1 MIKVLYEDNHL
12 LCIEKPINMPAQP
25 DSSHDAS
32 VLDVC
37 KSYLRET
44 YAKKGNVFCAPVHRL
59 DRPVGGVMV
68 LARTSKAASR
78 LSETIRTHRMV
89 KTYLAVLDGIP
100 PEKEGTLTDY
110 LYKDAACN
118 RVSVVD
124 AAHGKKAF
132 LSYRVLSEQ
141 DGKALVAV
149 TLGSG
154 RSHQIRVQFA
164 SRNLPLVYDQRYN
177 LHTQKGPIALW
188 AWRLE
193 FPHPVTKENIRI
205 AALPPERD
213 PWNVFERKLYEKG
226 KPIG

>member
-1 MIKVLYEDNHL
+1 M
-12 LCIEKPINMPAQP
+12 
-25 DSSHDAS
+25 
-32 VLDVC
+32 
-37 KSYLRET
+37 
-44 YAKKGNVFCAPVHRL
+44 
-59 DRPVGGVMV
+59 
-68 LARTSKAASR
+68 
-78 LSETIRTHRMV
+78 
-89 KTYLAVLDGIP
+89 
-100 PEKEGTLTDY
+100 
-110 LYKDAACN
+110 
-118 RVSVVD
+118 
-124 AAHGKKAF
+124 
-132 LSYRVLSEQ
+132 
-141 DGKALVAV
+141 AV